1 MGIECDI
8 YIFVYRSVFEM
19 RVFFDER
26 YSNDIALSLMSI
38 YECRKVKIGRGGAG
52 DLDARGNWC
61 IYITFSFAPY
71 VSLFSL
77 DKKLKQKLF
86 IPHVFFYKEVFINC
100 YFLEITNTHV
110 LCTTIIEQH
119 RRR

>member
-1 MGIECDI
+1 VCEEEESEERRRSI
-8 YIFVYRSVFEM
+8 Y
-19 RVFFDER
+19 FFDER

-61 IYITFSFAPY
+61 VYTVYIYVCRDAAVYIAFSFAPY
-71 VSLFSL
+71 ISLFSL

-86 IPHVFFYKEVFINC
+86 IPHVFFYKEVYLLIVIF
-100 YFLEITNTHV
+100 
-110 LCTTIIEQH
+110 
-119 RRR
+119 